1 MDESRCVRQILI
13 PPMPAFDWFRL
24 FPDTSYRMAM
34 NLRPGDAPGF
44 WRHSD
49 EAAETLS
56 QRRRWLLEY
65 PRRHLCLL
73 PEGHDEVGEALAW
86 MMKILGR
93 AETTPEQAA
102 VTLEPDW
109 LVLSGDATRAHPVL
123 GGAVIFPSGWALE
136 EKIGRPLHEVHAPVP
151 GLQQA
156 LGASISTFLSRVAP
170 LAAWER
176 DNWGLAADP
185 ALNHHPAC
193 RVKRLDA
200 SATLDTTWVRL
211 ERQFVTRLPATQAIL
226 FGIRVS
232 NHRLDHLAAMPG
244 LAARIRHALETMDEA
259 LARYKGL
266 AAAREVL
273 AAQLVLA

>member
-1 MDESRCVRQILI
+1 
-13 PPMPAFDWFRL
+13 MPAFDWFRL
-24 FPDTSYRMAM
+24 FPDASHRLAM
-34 NLRPGDAPGF
+34 NLRPGDAAGY
-44 WRHSD
+44 WRDSE
-49 EAAETLS
+49 EAEETLAE
-56 QRRRWLLEY
+56 RRRWLAEH
-65 PRRHLCLL
+65 PERHLGLL
-73 PEGHDEVGEALAW
+73 PEGREEVSEALAW
-86 MMKILGR
+86 IMKVLGR
-93 AETTPEQAA
+93 PEATPEHAA

-109 LVLSGDATRAHPVL
+109 LVLSGDAARAHPVL

-136 EKIGRPLHEVHAPVP
+136 EKMGRPLHEVHAPVP

-226 FGIRVS
+226 LAFASPITALITSPRCPDWQHAFAWHWRRWMRRWPITKASPRRVKCS
-232 NHRLDHLAAMPG
+232 PRSLPW
-244 LAARIRHALETMDEA
+244 
-259 LARYKGL
+259 
-266 AAAREVL
+266 RE
-273 AAQLVLA
+273 QR

>member
-1 MDESRCVRQILI
+1 
-13 PPMPAFDWFRL
+13 MPAFDWFRL
-24 FPDTSYRMAM
+24 FPDASHRLAM
-34 NLRPGDAPGF
+34 NLRLGDAVGY
-44 WRHSD
+44 WQDSD
-49 EAAETLS
+49 EAVETLAE
-56 QRRRWLLEY
+56 RRRWLAQHPE
-65 PRRHLCLL
+65 RHLCLL
-73 PEGHDEVGEALAW
+73 PEGREEVREALAW
-86 MMKILGR
+86 IMKVLGR
-93 AETTPEQAA
+93 PEAAAEHAA

-109 LVLSGDATRAHPVL
+109 LVLSGDAERAHPVL
-123 GGAVIFPSGWALE
+123 GGAVIFPSGWGLE

-156 LGASISTFLSRVAP
+156 LGASISTFLSRVSP

-232 NHRLDHLAAMPG
+232 HHRLDHLAALPG
-244 LAARIRHALETMDEA
+244 LAPRLRLALETMDET
-259 LARYKGL
+259 LARYKGI

-273 AAQLVLA
+273 AAQLALA

>member
-1 MDESRCVRQILI
+1 
-13 PPMPAFDWFRL
+13 MPAFDWFRL
-24 FPDTSYRMAM
+24 FPDASHRLAM
-34 NLRPGDAPGF
+34 NLRSGDAVGY
-44 WRHSD
+44 WQNSED
-49 EAAETLS
+49 AVETLAERS
-56 QRRRWLLEY
+56 RWLAEH
-65 PRRHLCLL
+65 PERHLCLL
-73 PEGHDEVGEALAW
+73 PEGREEVREALAW
-86 MMKILGR
+86 IMGTLHR
-93 AETTPEQAA
+93 PEATPEQAA
-102 VTLEPDW
+102 ATLEPDW

-123 GGAVIFPSGWALE
+123 GGAVIFPSGWGLE

-156 LGASISTFLSRVAP
+156 LGASISTFLSRVSP

-200 SATLDTTWVRL
+200 SATLDSTWVRL
-211 ERQFVTRLPATQAIL
+211 ERQFITRLPATQAIL

-266 AAAREVL
+266 AAAREML